1 MINIRLSEKEWAIL
15 REMAYSLVK
24 NIEPIGDGYYSVGD
38 TLIDREVELLK
49 KLSE

>member
-1 MINIRLSEKEWAIL
+1 MKELTPNEWAVL

-24 NIEPIGDGYYSVGD
+24 NLEDEGYGYYRVCD

-49 KLSE
+49 KIAK